1 MTDSLE
7 LIRVAGIHAAVQ
19 SPDVAHLVIGLN
31 EVISSR
37 TVPGL
42 DVQPEPTAEGVRI
55 VVRVAAGAVIAHPVH
70 MCFGLVQER
79 GVQKIDLDLAVGD
92 GGRLGVIAHCVFPA
106 AVDVQHLMD
115 ADIRVGRDAH
125 YSYSERHI
133 HSETGGVNVVPK
145 ARVALAENARYRTD
159 FELLAGRVGR
169 IAMDY
174 ETTCAA
180 GSVLEMTARIKARAD
195 DEVRIRETGYLDGE
209 NARGVLTSRVAVSDR
224 ATAQVYNKLTASAA
238 GARGHVDCKEIIRGD
253 GTVSAVPIVEVR
265 HPKAHVTHEAALGS
279 VDTKQLETLMA
290 RGLSEDEAS
299 DVIIDG
305 LLR

>member
-195 DEVRIRETGYLDGE
+195 DESLGGGGPRTRGLQGDHPRRRHGQCGAHCGGAPPQGARH
-209 NARGVLTSRVAVSDR
+209 ARGRPGL
-224 ATAQVYNKLTASAA
+224 
-238 GARGHVDCKEIIRGD
+238 RGHQAARDPHGPGAERGR
-253 GTVSAVPIVEVR
+253 GVRRHHRRPVALTTVTRAPACVSAGPARVVP
-265 HPKAHVTHEAALGS
+265 AA
-279 VDTKQLETLMA
+279 
-290 RGLSEDEAS
+290 
-299 DVIIDG
+299 
-305 LLR
+305 